1 MAWAGL
7 AAARAASFALGPTR
21 SLPRPAAALSRR
33 ALAAPPPPPVLDIM
47 DRATARLA
55 ALQRHLAAS
64 SDGGMPRGE
73 GWAAAPRRRRPPT
86 PLLPPPGALAIVPTS
101 SAVPPAASGGP
112 GALTIV
118 DSRTGARYEV
128 PIHEGGYIKAT
139 DLKKIVAG
147 GDGVGLRTY
156 DPG

>member
-1 MAWAGL
+1 MD
-7 AAARAASFALGPTR
+7 RAAS
-21 SLPRPAAALSRR
+21 
-33 ALAAPPPPPVLDIM
+33 
-47 DRATARLA
+47 RLA
-55 ALQRHLAAS
+55 ALQRHLGAAS
-64 SDGGMPRGE
+64 DGAKGARAAG
-73 GWAAAPRRRRPPT
+73 GGGDAARDGRRRAAARSPHAPPA
-86 PLLPPPGALAIVPTS
+86 LSGALSIVPTS
-101 SAVPPAASGGP
+101 SAVAPAAAGGP
-112 GALTIV
+112 GGLTIV